1 MDAVG
6 DGLRGA
12 DAIVAALL
20 VAIDPVGLPGA
31 CLRGA
36 HGAAREDW
44 LAVLRSS
51 LPDGAPWRRLPLHIG
66 DDRLLGGLDLPATLA
81 AGRPVAQRGLLA
93 ETDGG
98 VLLLPLAERMP
109 PALVAHLASAMDAG
123 EVVSE
128 RQGLSQRSPARWAVV
143 ALDEGVDD
151 DARPPAALLDRLPF
165 WIDLTGL
172 RRLEGADLPDARELA
187 AARSRLASVAID
199 GARCELLCAIA
210 LKFGIGALR
219 ASVHA
224 VRAACALAAL
234 DGRLAVDDDDLG
246 RAARLVLGPRA
257 VVLPPD
263 EEQPPEAP
271 PEPPPESPDA
281 GEEEQSKTEQPLED
295 RVLEAVIAQL
305 PPGLL
310 ERLRSGAELRARQ
323 AADGRAGALRQSLLR
338 GRPAGTRRG
347 EPRAGSRLALV
358 DTLRAAA
365 PWQRVRRAARPAGS
379 VRRVEIRRDDF
390 HVARHKQRRRTTTV
404 FVVDASGSAALNRLA
419 EAKGAVELLLAE
431 CYVRRDEVAV
441 IAFRGT
447 TAQLVLPPTRSL
459 VRAKRGLAAL
469 PGGAG
474 TPLAAGLDAA
484 TALAAQVRRS
494 GHTPTVVLLTDGQA
508 NVARDGTGGRERAM
522 DDALASARAL
532 RKLGIGVLF
541 IDIAP
546 RPQPQARKIAAELG
560 ARYLAL
566 PHADARKVSAAVR
579 AAGAELRRDGAG

>member
-1 MDAVG
+1 MDTVG

-20 VAIDPVGLPGA
+20 VAIDPLGLPGA

-44 LAVLRSS
+44 LAVLRAG
-51 LPDGAPWRRLPLHIG
+51 LPPGAPWRRVPLHIAE
-66 DDRLLGGLDLPATLA
+66 DRLLGGLDLPATLA

-93 ETDGG
+93 EADGG
-98 VLLLPLAERMP
+98 ALLLPLAERMP
-109 PALVAHLASAMDAG
+109 TTLVAHLAAAMDAG

-172 RRLEGADLPDARELA
+172 RRLDGAALPGATELA
-187 AARSRLASVAID
+187 AARARLPAVAID
-199 GARCELLCAIA
+199 DARCELLCATA

-219 ASVHA
+219 ASVHV

-263 EEQPPEAP
+263 EQPPEAP
-271 PEPPPESPDA
+271 PERPPESPDA

-323 AADGRAGALRQSLLR
+323 AADGRAGALRQSLVR

-365 PWQRVRRAARPAGS
+365 PWQRVRRAARTTGAA
-379 VRRVEIRRDDF
+379 RRVEIRRDDF

-447 TAQLVLPPTRSL
+447 TAQVVLPPTRSL

-474 TPLAAGLDAA
+474 TPLAAGIDAA

-508 NVARDGTGGRERAM
+508 NIARDGTGGRERAM
-522 DDALASARAL
+522 NDALASARAL
-532 RKLGIGVLF
+532 RALGVGVLF

-546 RPQPQARKIAAELG
+546 RPQPQAQKIAAELG

-566 PHADARKVSAAVR
+566 PHADARRMSAAVR
-579 AAGAELRRDGAG
+579 AAGADLRRDGAG